1 PIRQTSAYE
10 SCTILNWLHQ
20 TISVQ
25 FGSLSLLETSEKQ
38 VEMVKNDLSSL
49 AHQDELSNSSTNN
62 KNNSAATAYLNQ
74 HHLGGIEPII
84 SPYTSYIN
92 QPPNQLS
99 QFGIGPIQPNY
110 ATLYPAEAQRGVMGY
125 YADPS
130 YPQALLVT
138 SSVGGFQGRD
148 KYSQETPS
156 NSSSTQSVSASP
168 YGYPTTPTTPSTP
181 HYSNT
186 RYDEMSPLIHHLPG
200 AVPNVHNYQKT
211 YGGGSGMPPINFLG
225 NAGGV
230 SKKNKKTV
238 SVADI
243 ADTEEVKKL
252 RSLYKDKLATL
263 QEMFEDWTEADLLFT
278 LNEAEGDIE
287 LTVSRISDGHTSQW
301 GEVKSRKSKKDHSNK
316 TKSTGQPGVSQRG
329 SAGSGVVTNVT
340 GNSGNG
346 RSRGRGGRRDD
357 RTNSS
362 SRAIKKEN
370 GSGHGRTSRQHPNGP
385 SSSFHHN
392 ETSNG
397 NQFKSSTTNDSNS
410 WGNNDSSG
418 GGNNWSSDANNDE
431 FLTNNDWNSNE
442 TKSWGDTEP
451 TFITKSTKNEVV
463 PSSSQNTAT
472 NWSSTI
478 ESKTE
483 GSWGDEDINI
493 STTTTATSSNDFSK
507 DDSNLNK
514 DGWASSSSDTHH
526 NSNELRVSDNCNN
539 NKNSRDFSK
548 SYKNSTT
555 SKPYSYS
562 SSTPTPSSS
571 NKSPVP
577 PKSRTIPPQ
586 SKTSW
591 AQIVKPDQ
599 KPEHKPETTSTTPI
613 QQHHNNTNTKGSLE
627 ATKPSSP
634 NISKTTPPI
643 PTQSPSKVV
652 EQVIIN
658 DNNNISINNDFQQ
671 ETISTTS
678 TPEIAI
684 SEIEET
690 KKKSPPASSPLLNK
704 EVLTPPSN
712 ATGISN
718 ILSTSATN
726 TPSSQPSSPTPTS
739 NSLQQQ
745 TTPSPSLSAA
755 NATTINNNI

>member
-1 PIRQTSAYE
+1 MGNNISSTTTSIATAGIDSYVSELGDIQYE
-10 SCTILNWLHQ
+10 KSLGSARFMKTICGRHKEGPVVVK
-20 TISVQ
+20 I
-25 FGSLSLLETSEKQ
+25 FIKPEPSLSLSN
-38 VEMVKNDLSSL
+38 VVKTLKAL
-49 AHQDELSNSSTNN
+49 KIPH
-62 KNNSAATAYLNQ
+62 K
-74 HHLGGIEPII
+74 
-84 SPYTSYIN
+84 YIN
-92 QPPNQLS
+92 YVRLLS
-99 QFGIGPIQPNY
+99 EQVDNGEDIVD
-110 ATLYPAEAQRGVMGY
+110 A
-125 YADPS
+125 
-130 YPQALLVT
+130 
-138 SSVGGFQGRD
+138 
-148 KYSQETPS
+148 
-156 NSSSTQSVSASP
+156 
-168 YGYPTTPTTPSTP
+168 
-181 HYSNT
+181 
-186 RYDEMSPLIHHLPG
+186 HL
-200 AVPNVHNYQKT
+200 AKR
-211 YGGGSGMPPINFLG
+211 
-225 NAGGV
+225 GV